1 MANFVHTQRLN
12 IPPSENNTINFINLF
27 VIKMYQLRLQTK
39 TLIALSLISTYFIV
53 IARLKQ

>member
-1 MANFVHTQRLN
+1 MANFVYTQRLN
-12 IPPSENNTINFINLF
+12 IPPSENNTINFINFF